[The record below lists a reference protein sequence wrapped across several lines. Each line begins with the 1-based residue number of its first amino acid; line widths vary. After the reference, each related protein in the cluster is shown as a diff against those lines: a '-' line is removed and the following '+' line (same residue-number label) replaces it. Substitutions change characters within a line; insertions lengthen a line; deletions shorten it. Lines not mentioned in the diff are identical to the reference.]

1 MWSNRKEI
9 PLPKESVLIWIR
21 KTKKDEVNIFLCRWY
36 PYNPNDYFGT
46 KPHEGY
52 MGCARVIDGRYT
64 GIGFNV
70 WNQNNSEF
78 IEYKLIEDE
87 RLGK

>member
-1 MWSNRKEI
+1 MWLNRKEV
-9 PLPKESVLIWIR
+9 PLPKESCIIWI
-21 KTKKDEVNIFLCRWY
+21 KSKDEIFLCRWF

-46 KPHEGY
+46 QPHEGY

-78 IEYKLIEDE
+78 VEYKLIEDE
-87 RLGK
+87 V